1 MLLYF
6 FRSINLLSNRIP
18 HLESRNLIRQD
29 KYGNRIIILQFF
41 VYFTFIFTKV
51 SINMRVNI
59 INFPSRDSI
68 VNWREM
74 ASFVTRDC
82 NLSDITQRLV

>member
-6 FRSINLLSNRIP
+6 FRSINLLFNRIP

-59 INFPSRDSI
+59 INFPAGTPLLI
-68 VNWREM
+68 GEKWPV
-74 ASFVTRDC
+74 C
-82 NLSDITQRLV
+82 NPRL